1 MLPNQYGLAAS
12 VLLVLAGAL
21 SCFAGYRLFRIVLG
35 IWGFII
41 GVMIASS
48 LMGVGNTLG
57 MIAVGLAGGVA
68 GALVLAFAYFVA
80 IALVGAGFGALVAHL
95 VWAQVSATDP
105 HWGAVVLASV
115 AGAIGSML
123 LQRYVIVVGTA
134 FAGAWAIILG
144 GVAVAAD
151 LANRQVV
158 RAASENDVWILY
170 PLTPAPGEAWV
181 PVAWIVL
188 GLIGTAVQLGVT
200 AKKR

>member
-57 MIAVGLAGGVA
+57 MLAAGLAGGVA
-68 GALVLAFAYFVA
+68 GALVLVFAYFVA

-95 VWAQVSATDP
+95 VWAQVSAADP

-134 FAGAWAIILG
+134 FAGAWAVILG